1 MTTGVGTTLTM
12 GYDGLRR
19 LTSVTG
25 GPVSRQYT
33 YRDVDSVKTTMQ
45 VASVTSGGQQ
55 YGYTY
60 DSMGNIATYTAPDG
74 EVVTYTYDNQG
85 QLLKAAGNT
94 TYTSHGLQWHR
105 YPQLYLRRCQLE
117 GFAYCL

>member
-1 MTTGVGTTLTM
+1 M
-12 GYDGLRR
+12 
-19 LTSVTG
+19 
-25 GPVSRQYT
+25 
-33 YRDVDSVKTTMQ
+33 
-45 VASVTSGGQQ
+45 TSGGQQ

-94 TYTSHGLQWHR
+94 TYTYTYDGAGNILTANGHTYTYR
-105 YPQLYLRRCQLE
+105 
-117 GFAYCL
+117 